1 MVRQI
6 FVFIHRWAGLAMTV
20 FLILV
25 GLTGSMLAFKNDI
38 ERVICPR
45 IYATPRPGVPPL
57 DIATLATRAG
67 ARVPHGEVVTVIV
80 EEPDQAVV
88 VFRPREDP
96 ATGKSYELDFVQMFV
111 DPWTGEELGRRR
123 PGDLSQGLINLM
135 PFIWGFHFTLDLGGW
150 GGWIVGIVALVWT
163 IDCFIGFYLTLPIS
177 FGAFWRRWKPAWL
190 VKWKSGAYRLNFDLH
205 RAGGLW
211 VWAMLLIFAW
221 SSVMLNLPAIYYP
234 VTRALFDYQP
244 PMGHDQTA
252 PPLPPRIDFRG
263 AVSIGERLMAEQAT
277 KNGFSVERPIMF
289 YRMGGS
295 YGYVVKSSRDFRDKL
310 GLTMINFDA
319 DTGELI
325 SFEAPTGEHSG
336 NTVTN
341 WLRALHMA
349 NVFGLP
355 YRIFVCVLGLI
366 ITMLSV
372 TGVYIW
378 WKKRCA
384 RVKSRRVPVGASPAR
399 VSRSWRSV
407 VSVAWSSAT
416 AAAKRT
422 QQSRGVRH

>member
-1 MVRQI
+1 
-6 FVFIHRWAGLAMTV
+6 
-20 FLILV
+20 
-25 GLTGSMLAFKNDI
+25 
-38 ERVICPR
+38 
-45 IYATPRPGVPPL
+45 
-57 DIATLATRAG
+57 
-67 ARVPHGEVVTVIV
+67 
-80 EEPDQAVV
+80 
-88 VFRPREDP
+88 
-96 ATGKSYELDFVQMFV
+96 
-111 DPWTGEELGRRR
+111 
-123 PGDLSQGLINLM
+123 
-135 PFIWGFHFTLDLGGW
+135 
-150 GGWIVGIVALVWT
+150 
-163 IDCFIGFYLTLPIS
+163 
-177 FGAFWRRWKPAWL
+177 
-190 VKWKSGAYRLNFDLH
+190 
-205 RAGGLW
+205 
-211 VWAMLLIFAW
+211 
-221 SSVMLNLPAIYYP
+221 
-234 VTRALFDYQP
+234 
-244 PMGHDQTA
+244 
-252 PPLPPRIDFRG
+252 
-263 AVSIGERLMAEQAT
+263 
-277 KNGFSVERPIMF
+277 
-289 YRMGGS
+289 
-295 YGYVVKSSRDFRDKL
+295 
-310 GLTMINFDA
+310 MINFDA

-349 NVFGLP
+349 DVFGLP